1 MIYDNIVVG
10 AGSAGC
16 VVASRLSEDPNRNVL
31 LIEAGGSNRRLD
43 VRAPAAFSAQFH
55 SKVDWDYF
63 CEPEEGLDGRSLH
76 EPRAKMMGGCSSM
89 NAMLYIRGN
98 RIDYEDWVEK
108 GAKGWSYDEVLP
120 HFVKSENNK
129 RINDRCHGT
138 RGPLDVTAIP
148 SPDQLAAEFIS
159 AAQASGIASND
170 DFNGAE
176 QDGVGMPQVTQR
188 NGTRWDT
195 ATAFITPARKRANL
209 TVLTGALVHRVIV
222 EGGRAVGVELSSK
235 GKTTTVRASGDIVVS
250 GGAFGTVEILQRS
263 GIGPADHLRSLGIA
277 PVVDLPAVGAN
288 LMEHPLI
295 GVYFELTGAAR
306 GMFDVP
312 GPFDAPKPKYLYQ
325 WLRHKTGPL
334 SSNVAE
340 AIAHVRSDSSL
351 PAPDLQLLMI
361 PGYFYGDGT
370 TKHPVPAFTLGA
382 SMIAPK
388 SRGSVMIR
396 SSDPRRKAAVKLNFF
411 DDPDDLQAMVRSI
424 RILREIATTAPLS
437 SHVAREFLPGPEL
450 TDDASLS
457 DFVRREV
464 LHTFHPSCTARIGGP
479 DDGAVDPE
487 LRVYGVD
494 GLRVADTSVFPTII
508 RGNTNAPAIMVGE
521 RCADFIRNPSA

>member
-1 MIYDNIVVG
+1 MTTYDHIVIG

-16 VVASRLSEDPNRNVL
+16 VVAARLSEDPHRSVL

-43 VRAPAAFSAQFH
+43 VRAPAAFSKQFH

-63 CEPEEGLDGRSLH
+63 CEPEAGLDGRGLYQ
-76 EPRAKMMGGCSSM
+76 PRAKMLGGCSSM

-98 RIDYEDWVEK
+98 RLDYEEWVEQ

-129 RINDRCHGT
+129 RLRDGYHGT
-138 RGPLDVTAIP
+138 GGPLDVTAIP
-148 SPDQLAAEFIS
+148 TADELAAEFIA
-159 AAQASGIASND
+159 AAQASGITSND

-188 NGTRWDT
+188 DGTRWDT
-195 ATAFITPARKRANL
+195 ATAFITPARKRPNL
-209 TVLTGALVHRVIV
+209 TVLTGALVHKVII
-222 EGGRAVGVELSSK
+222 EGGRAVGVELSRK
-235 GKTTTVRASGDIVVS
+235 GKTTIARASSDIVVS
-250 GGAFGTVEILQRS
+250 GGAFGTVEVLQRS

-295 GVYFELTGAAR
+295 GLYFELAGGAR

-325 WLRHKTGPL
+325 WLRHKAGPL

-340 AIAHVRSDSSL
+340 ALAHVRSNSSL

-370 TKHPVPAFTLGA
+370 TKHPVPAFTLAA
-382 SMIAPK
+382 SLIAPK
-388 SRGSVMIR
+388 SRGSVMIQ
-396 SSDPRRKAAVKLNFF
+396 SSDPRRKAAVRLNFF
-411 DDPDDLQAMVRSI
+411 DHPDDLSAMVQ
-424 RILREIATTAPLS
+424 
-437 SHVAREFLPGPEL
+437 
-450 TDDASLS
+450 SL
-457 DFVRREV
+457 
-464 LHTFHPSCTARIGGP
+464 
-479 DDGAVDPE
+479 
-487 LRVYGVD
+487 
-494 GLRVADTSVFPTII
+494 
-508 RGNTNAPAIMVGE
+508 
-521 RCADFIRNPSA
+521 